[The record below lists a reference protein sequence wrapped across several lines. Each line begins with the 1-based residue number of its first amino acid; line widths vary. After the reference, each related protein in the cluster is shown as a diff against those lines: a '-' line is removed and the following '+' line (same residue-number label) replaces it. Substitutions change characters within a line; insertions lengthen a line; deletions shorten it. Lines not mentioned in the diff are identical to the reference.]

1 MWARPLGSNDVSADR
16 SRSYV
21 LALAPLQSALEVG
34 AAPRTQGRRRAAA
47 PRSAHGHC
55 RHGRH
60 ADDYEDR
67 HEASVGE
74 ARQHANA
81 GQAVLDSGRG
91 GNRVTGLRKGS
102 ARGAAEGAS
111 AELLTAHG

>member
-60 ADDYEDR
+60 ADSYEGR
-67 HEASVGE
+67 PEASVGE
-74 ARQHANA
+74 ARQRANA
-81 GQAVLDSGRG
+81 GRAG
-91 GNRVTGLRKGS
+91 GGGEGGMRVGGLRKGIS
-102 ARGAAEGAS
+102 GARTHIAA
-111 AELLTAHG
+111 